1 MFEHKL
7 NQQKNA
13 VLCILKGRFD
23 EDEARRYNARFMAAV
38 DQLAPGMIV
47 ITDLTEYT
55 PADEAIRAVLQ
66 EGTEYALAKGI
77 AHSVRIVPDK
87 VTAQVSNIQ
96 FNQTA
101 RKLGYTVDVVES
113 LEEAKKLLGW

>member
-7 NQQKNA
+7 NLQKNA
-13 VLCILKGRFD
+13 ILCILKGRFD
-23 EDEARRYNARFMAAV
+23 EDEAHRYNEKFMAGV
-38 DQLAPGMIV
+38 DQLKPGMVV

-55 PADEAIRAVLQ
+55 PADEAVRAVLQ
-66 EGTEYALAKGI
+66 IGTEYALGKGI
-77 AHSVRIVPDK
+77 GHSVRIVPDK

-113 LEEAKKLLGW
+113 LEEAKQLLGW